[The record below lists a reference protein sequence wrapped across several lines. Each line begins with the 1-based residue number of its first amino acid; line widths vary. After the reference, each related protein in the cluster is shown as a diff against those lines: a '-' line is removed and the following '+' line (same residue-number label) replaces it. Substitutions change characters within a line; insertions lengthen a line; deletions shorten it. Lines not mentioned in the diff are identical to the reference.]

1 MLPIVGSIY
10 FCGTSILGHWDT
22 GVLRG
27 LVAFFGNSGCGSGLT
42 ASWVLVSPATNS
54 AAFSAST
61 NSATYVQCPFFFS
74 MCALIAPARVAFST
88 NLCSIACWVSRGGAG
103 KSILISMVSMCF
115 SIRLFAHSP
124 VRRLTLFEVIDELL
138 ELIHPPLVCL
148 AIRVPRHAA

>member
-42 ASWVLVSPATNS
+42 ASWVLVSPPTNS

-88 NLCSIACWVSRGGAG
+88 NLCSIACWDVPAPCCSGQMGNSVAALSSFVSP
-103 KSILISMVSMCF
+103 F
-115 SIRLFAHSP
+115 
-124 VRRLTLFEVIDELL
+124 
-138 ELIHPPLVCL
+138 VCL
-148 AIRVPRHAA
+148 HERKETWGMLLLI